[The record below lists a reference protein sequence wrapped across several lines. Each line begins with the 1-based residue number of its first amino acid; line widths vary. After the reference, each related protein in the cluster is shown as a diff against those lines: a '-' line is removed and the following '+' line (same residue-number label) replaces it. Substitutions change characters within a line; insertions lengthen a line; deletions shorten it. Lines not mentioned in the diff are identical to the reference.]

1 LQCFDAVVPEAAFSP
16 LRKSCG
22 AQPTVFAAVKSLEVQ
37 FGLNHIIEGYQWR
50 AESPHLWRL
59 NFPHLG
65 GHGDQPLM

>member
-1 LQCFDAVVPEAAFSP
+1 MQDAYKREGAAELVPDN
-16 LRKSCG
+16 C
-22 AQPTVFAAVKSLEVQ
+22 
-37 FGLNHIIEGYQWR
+37 QWR